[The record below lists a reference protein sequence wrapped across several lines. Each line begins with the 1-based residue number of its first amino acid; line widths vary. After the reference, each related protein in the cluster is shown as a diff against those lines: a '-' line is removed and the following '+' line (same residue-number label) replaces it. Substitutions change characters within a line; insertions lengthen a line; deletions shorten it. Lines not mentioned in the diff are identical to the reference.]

1 MAGFNLLS
9 IGSQALLA
17 NRSALAT
24 VSQNIANASTEGY
37 SRQNAEFVSV
47 VGRQGTYIFD
57 IGRAT
62 DQFITKQYWSDIS
75 SYESLNFQDTLISQT
90 DNLLASSATSISAA
104 LDTFYISMQNVVDDP
119 TSLANREL
127 FVEEVAAISRR
138 FNDLSAQLNVQN
150 DAVNATMQA
159 AAGNLKEY
167 SNSIA
172 QLNEQIAYLKGR
184 DQPVNELLD
193 QRDVLVNK
201 IAAIVDVNVV
211 EQGDSFNL
219 FIGSGQP
226 LIVGTTI
233 NEIELRTGNPDPS
246 QPELYIN
253 MNGSEVDI
261 TQQVTGGVLGGA
273 KDFRN
278 DVLNPSLNELGRI
291 ALALADA
298 TNVQHQKGLDLNN
311 QLGGK
316 IFADI
321 NDNGVNSNRVS
332 ASSGNLST
340 VQSAYAQIDD
350 VSKLTLDDYQL
361 AINSNDELIVKRMP
375 SGEVINLT
383 KSTTPTLTDN
393 SYYLDSSSG
402 LLNMQLDG
410 ISVEVQ
416 ATGYFSVGDRFTV
429 QPTRHAA
436 AQITSE
442 ITNAQQVAL
451 ANPVR
456 IDTNSNNVGSGVARV
471 VITDPNDTVFDDIA
485 TTGQLKPPVEIVFD
499 NAGQYSVFDVSNPL
513 DPQIINAATSYTS
526 GDVISLPGYD
536 VTLTGEPQAGDR
548 FGFDFN
554 KDGVSDNR
562 NALALSAIQS
572 KTLLMHGSM
581 QDHYSSIVEKIGAQ
595 AASGKINL
603 TASLSVLSSTQNT
616 LASIIGVNLDEEA
629 ARLVQYQQAYSAS
642 ARIITVSQTLFA
654 TLLDSF

>member
-226 LIVGTTI
+226 LIVGTTN

-246 QPELYIN
+246 QPE
-253 MNGSEVDI
+253 V
-261 TQQVTGGVLGGA
+261 
-273 KDFRN
+273 
-278 DVLNPSLNELGRI
+278 
-291 ALALADA
+291 
-298 TNVQHQKGLDLNN
+298 
-311 QLGGK
+311 
-316 IFADI
+316 
-321 NDNGVNSNRVS
+321 
-332 ASSGNLST
+332 
-340 VQSAYAQIDD
+340 
-350 VSKLTLDDYQL
+350 
-361 AINSNDELIVKRMP
+361 
-375 SGEVINLT
+375 
-383 KSTTPTLTDN
+383 
-393 SYYLDSSSG
+393 
-402 LLNMQLDG
+402 
-410 ISVEVQ
+410 
-416 ATGYFSVGDRFTV
+416 
-429 QPTRHAA
+429 
-436 AQITSE
+436 
-442 ITNAQQVAL
+442 
-451 ANPVR
+451 
-456 IDTNSNNVGSGVARV
+456 
-471 VITDPNDTVFDDIA
+471 
-485 TTGQLKPPVEIVFD
+485 
-499 NAGQYSVFDVSNPL
+499 
-513 DPQIINAATSYTS
+513 
-526 GDVISLPGYD
+526 
-536 VTLTGEPQAGDR
+536 
-548 FGFDFN
+548 
-554 KDGVSDNR
+554 
-562 NALALSAIQS
+562 
-572 KTLLMHGSM
+572 
-581 QDHYSSIVEKIGAQ
+581 
-595 AASGKINL
+595 
-603 TASLSVLSSTQNT
+603 
-616 LASIIGVNLDEEA
+616 
-629 ARLVQYQQAYSAS
+629 
-642 ARIITVSQTLFA
+642 
-654 TLLDSF
+654 